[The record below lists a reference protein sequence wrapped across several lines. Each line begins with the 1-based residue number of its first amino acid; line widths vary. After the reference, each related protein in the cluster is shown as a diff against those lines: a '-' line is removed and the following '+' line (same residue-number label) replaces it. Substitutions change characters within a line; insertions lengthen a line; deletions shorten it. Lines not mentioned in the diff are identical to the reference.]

1 MFALRS
7 AGEPAHD
14 PARGDKAGRLSAVL
28 YVSRAGGVFIEA
40 GTRDT
45 VADLGLLHAGA
56 GLTLRT
62 PLVFSP

>member
-1 MFALRS
+1 M
-7 AGEPAHD
+7 
-14 PARGDKAGRLSAVL
+14 L